1 MPHCLEES
9 DAVRFLILSWFSQK
23 DTSLKHVGRL
33 LMVFW
38 QTGACSIVGV
48 GIE

>member
-9 DAVRFLILSWFSQK
+9 DAVRFLTLSWLAQN
-23 DTSLKHVGRL
+23 DTYLKHVGRL

-38 QTGACSIVGV
+38 QPGAFQ
-48 GIE
+48 